1 MKLTRLDYTIAG
13 LALALMLTAL
23 PACQPIPKS
32 RNLYLECK
40 IGNTPSFT
48 YDRPSTSIY
57 EHDGKWKIKDD
68 YDVIGIYKQK
78 PGELCIVVKRDG
90 DPFEQ

>member
-1 MKLTRLDYTIAG
+1 MKLNYTFA
-13 LALALMLTAL
+13 ALAFALTLTAL
-23 PACQPIPKS
+23 PSCKIQPIE

-48 YDRPSTSIY
+48 YDQPSTSIY
-57 EHDGKWKIKDD
+57 EVDGKWKIKDD

-78 PGELCIVVKRDG
+78 PGELCLVVRRNG
-90 DPFEQ
+90 ESFEQ